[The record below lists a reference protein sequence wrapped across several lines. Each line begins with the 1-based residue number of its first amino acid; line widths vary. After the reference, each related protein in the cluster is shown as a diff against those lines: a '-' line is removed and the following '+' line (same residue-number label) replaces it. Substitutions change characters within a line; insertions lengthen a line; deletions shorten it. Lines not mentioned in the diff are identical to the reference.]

1 MQTLL
6 NLLAGVSLLV
16 WGTHIVR
23 TGILRVYGG
32 PLRRLL
38 RSSVE
43 NRVAAFFAG
52 VGVTGLIQSS
62 TATALIVAAF
72 AGQGLIGTAPAL
84 AVMLGADVGTSL
96 VTLVLS
102 FDLSWLAPFLIF
114 VGVVLFL
121 GWQSA
126 TIGRFGRIL
135 IGLGL
140 IVFALQWIGVAARP
154 VVEAAGVKVIF
165 ASLTGD
171 LLLDMLVAALLTMLC
186 YSSLAVVLLLAA
198 FASLKVIS
206 LPVALGLVLG
216 ANLGSGIL
224 GMLSTLR
231 SPPEARR
238 VTLGNFLFKLIGC
251 ALLMPAVGSI
261 EGWIDG
267 MQLDPAREVV
277 LFHLIFNAGLAL
289 LFIFFTAPI
298 ARVAE
303 RLLPSRPLADDPSK
317 PRHLD
322 PSALDT
328 PALAISCAARE
339 ALRIGDI
346 IEQMLNGMLTVLR
359 TNDRALAERLRKMDD
374 IVDDLYTAVKL
385 YLTQISREALEPAEG
400 RRWADIVSFTI
411 NMEQVGDIVE
421 RIITDVEDKKIDKG
435 RNFSEAG
442 MAEICDLH
450 ARLIANLRLGLAV
463 FLNGELKSAQEL
475 LAQKVL
481 FRDLERAYADSHLER
496 LTSQTAESIETSSLH
511 LDLIS
516 DLKRINSHICSIA
529 YPILEQAG
537 VLAKTRLKE
546 PEPQRAPGRA
556 RGHAGAGPNGRNANG
571 KPANGKATNG
581 EPEPPDWP
589 KRKPRSA

>member
-23 TGILRVYGG
+23 TGILRIYGG
-32 PLRRLL
+32 DLRRVL
-38 RSSVE
+38 RRSVSK
-43 NRVAAFFAG
+43 RGSAFLAG
-52 VGVTGLIQSS
+52 LGITALIQSS

-72 AGQGLIGTAPAL
+72 AGQGFIGTAPAL
-84 AVMLGADVGTSL
+84 SVMLGADVGTAL

-121 GWQSA
+121 SMQN
-126 TIGRFGRIL
+126 TMTGRFGRIL

-140 IVFALQWIGVAARP
+140 IMFALQWISVAAKP
-154 VVEAAGVKVIF
+154 VVQAAGVKVIF

-171 LLLDMLVAALLTMLC
+171 VLLDMLVAALLTILC

-198 FASLKVIS
+198 LAGLQVLS

-216 ANLGSGIL
+216 ANLGSGLL

-251 ALLMPAVGSI
+251 VLCIPLVGRI
-261 EGWIDG
+261 ESWIDG
-267 MQLDPAREVV
+267 LALDSAREVV
-277 LFHLIFNAGLAL
+277 LFHLAFNIVLAL
-289 LFIFFTAPI
+289 VFVGLTDRI

-303 RLLPSRPLADDPSK
+303 RLLPDRPAADDPAK

-322 PSALDT
+322 PSALET
-328 PALAISCAARE
+328 PALAISFAARE
-339 ALRIGDI
+339 ALRIGDV
-346 IEQMLNGMLTVLR
+346 IEQMLAGLLTVLK
-359 TNDRALAERLRKMDD
+359 TNDRTLAERLRRMDD
-374 IVDDLYTAVKL
+374 VVDELYTAVKL
-385 YLTQISREALEPAEG
+385 YLTQISREALEEREG

-411 NMEQVGDIVE
+411 NMEQVGDIID
-421 RIITDVEDKKIDKG
+421 RILTDLEEKKIDKG
-435 RNFSEAG
+435 RNFSGAG

-450 ARLIANLRLGLAV
+450 ARLIANLRLGLSV
-463 FLNGELKSAQEL
+463 FMNGDLKSAQEL

-481 FRDLERAYADSHLER
+481 FRDLERAYADSHLSR
-496 LTSQTAESIETSSLH
+496 LAGNTADSIETSSLH
-511 LDLIS
+511 LDLLA
-516 DLKRINSHICSIA
+516 DLRRINSHICSIA

-537 VLAKTRLKE
+537 VLARTRLK
-546 PEPQRAPGRA
+546 A
-556 RGHAGAGPNGRNANG
+556 
-571 KPANGKATNG
+571 
-581 EPEPPDWP
+581 PEPPPAEVASLDADKAEWRN
-589 KRKPRSA
+589 RKPTAA

>member
-23 TGILRVYGG
+23 TGILRLYGG

-38 RSSVE
+38 RHCVH

-52 VGVTGLIQSS
+52 IGVTALIQSS

-96 VTLVLS
+96 VTVVLS
-102 FDLSWLAPFLIF
+102 FDLSWLAPLLIF

-121 GWQSA
+121 ARQA
-126 TIGRFGRIL
+126 ETIGRFGRIL

-140 IVFALQWIGVAARP
+140 IIFALQWIGVAARP

-198 FASLKVIS
+198 FASLKVIA

-216 ANLGSGIL
+216 ANLGSGLL
-224 GMLSTLR
+224 GMLSTMR

-251 ALLMPAVGSI
+251 LLLMPLVGHV
-261 EGWIDG
+261 EGWIEG
-267 MQLDPAREVV
+267 LKLDPAREVV
-277 LFHLIFNAGLAL
+277 LFHFSFNVALAL
-289 LFIFFTAPI
+289 AFIFFTAPI

-303 RLLPSRPLADDPSK
+303 RLLPSRPASDDPSK

-339 ALRIGDI
+339 ALRIGDV

-385 YLTQISREALEPAEG
+385 YLTQISREALQPNEG

-411 NMEQVGDIVE
+411 NMEQVGDIIE

-450 ARLIANLRLGLAV
+450 ARLITNLRLGLSV
-463 FLNGELKSAQEL
+463 FLDGELKAAQEL

-481 FRDLERAYADSHLER
+481 FRDLERAYADSHLLR
-496 LTSQTAESIETSSLH
+496 LTSQTMESIETSSLH
-511 LDLIS
+511 IDLIS

-546 PEPQRAPGRA
+546 PTPARAPARA
-556 RGHAGAGPNGRNANG
+556 RGTANG
-571 KPANGKATNG
+571 AANGKAQDGENG
-581 EPEPPDWP
+581 KPDWP

>member
-23 TGILRVYGG
+23 TGILRLYGG
-32 PLRRLL
+32 DLRRVL
-38 RSSVE
+38 RQSVGHP
-43 NRVAAFFAG
+43 VSAFFAG
-52 VGVTGLIQSS
+52 LGVTGLIQSS

-102 FDLSWLAPFLIF
+102 FDLSWLAPLLIF
-114 VGVVLFL
+114 VGVTLFL
-121 GWQSA
+121 TWQAA
-126 TIGRFGRIL
+126 TVGRFGRIL

-140 IVFALQWIGVAARP
+140 IIFALQWIGVAAHP
-154 VVEAAGVKVIF
+154 VAQAAGVKVIF

-171 LLLDMLVAALLTMLC
+171 VLLDMLVAAMLTVLC
-186 YSSLAVVLLLAA
+186 YSSLAVVLLIASLAA
-198 FASLKVIS
+198 LHVIG
-206 LPVALGLVLG
+206 LEVALGLVLG
-216 ANLGSGIL
+216 ANFGSGLL

-231 SPPEARR
+231 AVPEARR

-251 ALLMPAVGSI
+251 VVVLPLIGLI
-261 EGWIDG
+261 EAPIGAMD
-267 MQLDPAREVV
+267 LDPAREVV
-277 LFHLIFNAGLAL
+277 LFHLAFNGVLAL
-289 LFIFFTAPI
+289 AFLFFTAPI

-303 RLLPSRPLADDPSK
+303 RLLPAKEALDDPAK

-322 PSALDT
+322 PSALAT
-328 PALAISCAARE
+328 PSLAISYAARE
-339 ALRIGDI
+339 ALRIGDV
-346 IEQMLNGMLTVLR
+346 IEQMLIGMLTVVR

-374 IVDDLYTAVKL
+374 VVDDLYTAVKL
-385 YLTQISREALEPAEG
+385 YLTQISREALEEKEG

-411 NMEQVGDIVE
+411 NMEQIGDIIE
-421 RIITDVEDKKIDKG
+421 RIITDVVDKKIDKG

-450 ARLIANLRLGLAV
+450 SRLVANLRFGLTV
-463 FLNGELKSAQEL
+463 FMTGDLKSAQEL

-481 FRDLERAYADSHLER
+481 VRDLERAYANSHLER
-496 LTSQTAESIETSSLH
+496 LAGNTLESIETSSLH
-511 LDLIS
+511 IDLIS
-516 DLKRINSHICSIA
+516 DMRRINSHICSIA

-537 VLAKTRLKE
+537 VLANTRLKE
-546 PEPQRAPGRA
+546 TPAAPLQRRLQEDEPPAGDAWPE
-556 RGHAGAGPNGRNANG
+556 G
-571 KPANGKATNG
+571 KPRVA
-581 EPEPPDWP
+581 
-589 KRKPRSA
+589 

>member
-1 MQTLL
+1 MQILL

-23 TGILRVYGG
+23 TGILRLYGSN
-32 PLRRLL
+32 LRRFL
-38 RSSVE
+38 RVSVAKP
-43 NRVAAFFAG
+43 VHAFFAG
-52 VGVTGLIQSS
+52 IGITALIQSS

-72 AGQGLIGTAPAL
+72 AGQGLIGTQQAL

-96 VTLVLS
+96 VTVVLS
-102 FDLSWLAPFLIF
+102 FDLSWLSPLLIF

-121 GWQSA
+121 SRQENWAGQ
-126 TIGRFGRIL
+126 FGRVL

-140 IVFALQWIGVAARP
+140 IMFALQWISVAAKP
-154 VVEAAGVKVIF
+154 VVQAAGVQVIF

-171 LLLDMLVAALLTMLC
+171 VLLDMLVAALMTILC
-186 YSSLAVVLLLAA
+186 YSSLAVVLLLATL
-198 FASLKVIS
+198 ASLKVIA

-224 GMLSTLR
+224 GMLSTLN

-251 ALLMPAVGSI
+251 ILLVPFITHIEKPISGLGIGPA
-261 EGWIDG
+261 
-267 MQLDPAREVV
+267 QEVV
-277 LFHLIFNAGLAL
+277 LFHLAFNVTLAL
-289 LFIFFTAPI
+289 IFIFFTAPI

-303 RLLPSRPLADDPSK
+303 RLLPTKPAVDDASK

-322 PSALDT
+322 PSALAT
-328 PALAISCAARE
+328 PTLAISCAARE
-339 ALRIGDI
+339 ALRIGDV
-346 IEQMLNGMLTVLR
+346 IEQMLNGLLTVLK

-374 IVDDLYTAVKL
+374 VVDDLYTAVKL
-385 YLTQISREALEPAEG
+385 YLTQISREALEQADS

-411 NMEQVGDIVE
+411 NMEQVGDIIE
-421 RIITDVEDKKIDKG
+421 RIIIELEEKKIDKG
-435 RNFSEAG
+435 RNFSDAG

-450 ARLIANLRLGLAV
+450 ARLIANLRLGLSV
-463 FLNGELKSAQEL
+463 FLNGDLKSAQEL

-481 FRDLERAYADSHLER
+481 FRDLERAYADSHLAR
-496 LTSQTAESIETSSLH
+496 LAENTLDSIETSSLH

-516 DLKRINSHICSIA
+516 DLKRINSHISSMA

-546 PEPQRAPGRA
+546 PEVVTARAVG
-556 RGHAGAGPNGRNANG
+556 
-571 KPANGKATNG
+571 
-581 EPEPPDWP
+581 
-589 KRKPRSA
+589 